1 MHMLPSFVFGADLM
15 AGLQIYHYDPREF
28 LGNEPLFLSCRSRFS
43 NEPGPQRVSLREA
56 EGDE

>member
-1 MHMLPSFVFGADLM
+1 MLPSFVFGADLM